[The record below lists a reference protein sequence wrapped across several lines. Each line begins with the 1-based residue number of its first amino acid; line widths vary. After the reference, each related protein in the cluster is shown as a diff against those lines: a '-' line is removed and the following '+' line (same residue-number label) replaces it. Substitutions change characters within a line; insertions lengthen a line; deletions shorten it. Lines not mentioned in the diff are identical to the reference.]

1 VFLKLRNAE
10 KKKQGDDMTAGI
22 HKIYRQDAVPFTMV
36 PNDAVRDPEITPN
49 AFRLLAYLMSH
60 EDGYAITYGQ
70 IERQTTLGRYAI
82 NGAIELLTK
91 KGYLEVQRSKLPN
104 GQWGPKDWII
114 KDPSTVGH
122 STVESPHMG
131 PFHSG
136 TTSGLKKNTYREK
149 HLSKKNTNI
158 DTLFDEF
165 WAAYPKKADKRL
177 ARRTFEKALKRATAE
192 VIIAGAIQ
200 YRDDPH
206 RQPAFTKN
214 ASTWLNADAWENDPI
229 PAPVSKAASIA
240 EQNKRVLSKY
250 LNEGGK

>member
-1 VFLKLRNAE
+1 
-10 KKKQGDDMTAGI
+10 MTAGI

-36 PNDAVRDPEITPN
+36 PNDAVRDPEISPN

-122 STVESPHMG
+122 STVESPHLG

-136 TTSGLKKNTYREK
+136 TTSGLKKNTNREK
-149 HLSKKNTNI
+149 HLNKKNTNI
-158 DTLFDEF
+158 DTLFQDF
-165 WAAYPKKADKRL
+165 WDVYPKKADKRKAKTAFTNAL
-177 ARRTFEKALKRATAE
+177 QRAQFETIMEGARR
-192 VIIAGAIQ
+192 
-200 YRDDPH
+200 YRDDPN
-206 RQPAFTKN
+206 REDPFTKYPQG
-214 ASTWLNADAWENDPI
+214 WLNADAWDNPPL
-229 PAPVSKAASIA
+229 PARKLSFKEVK
-240 EQNKRVLSKY
+240 EQERLEAQRKLDEWLESQG
-250 LNEGGK
+250 E